1 MELDTDKP
9 IEQDIDKEL
18 ADLASKSTPKKF
30 MRLDLV
36 STRCYIEWNRE

>member
-1 MELDTDKP
+1 MEIDTDKP

-36 STRCYIEWNRE
+36 SIQLHIEWTRE